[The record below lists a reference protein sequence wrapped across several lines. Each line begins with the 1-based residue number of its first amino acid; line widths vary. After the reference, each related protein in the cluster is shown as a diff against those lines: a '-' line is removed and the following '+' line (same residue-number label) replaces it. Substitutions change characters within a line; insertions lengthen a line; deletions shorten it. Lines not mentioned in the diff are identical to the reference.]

1 MVEQVNTLWYIPTVE
16 HYTAKKM
23 NERAS
28 TVWVDFRNAES
39 SNRSQTQKKDILR
52 DFACKNSKTDDT
64 VCALE
69 NKTVVTV
76 EGMVTGSGVEGHFR
90 GVSKDLPHD

>member
-39 SNRSQTQKKDILR
+39 SNRSQTQKKTYCVISL
-52 DFACKNSKTDDT
+52 AKTRKQMT
-64 VCALE
+64 LSVL
-69 NKTVVTV
+69 
-76 EGMVTGSGVEGHFR
+76 
-90 GVSKDLPHD
+90 

>member
-1 MVEQVNTLWYIPTVE
+1 MVHSHSGTLHSKENERTGFNSMGGLQKYRVEQQEPDTKE
-16 HYTAKKM
+16 
-23 NERAS
+23 
-28 TVWVDFRNAES
+28 
-39 SNRSQTQKKDILR
+39 DILR
-52 DFACKNSKTDDT
+52 DFTCKNSKTDDT